1 VKFILTAVLFLGI
14 PFAQGQSLDTE
25 HWNISSVQLIAVN
38 EINGPNRVS
47 LANNSGLIEV
57 TGNVSYLPDRGTG
70 IFTPLPAIK
79 LVGAA
84 GPNAFSVAPIAV
96 GMNSPS
102 GCHYFYFTDT
112 LANAAAVP
120 AATRLDVSDGKVRFT
135 GDRAVSLCFAF
146 STPQSPERMHLEFS
160 AVSVVPEILT
170 VRRPVIVGPPSGNV
184 SSVVAPKCMTV
195 EPNYPIEARK
205 AHIQGAVTLDVVIHS
220 DGTIEVKDVLS
231 SLGYGLD
238 EEAIAVMTKWKC
250 TPGTVNGQPANIRL
264 KITINFHLVSQN

>member
-38 EINGPNRVS
+38 EIDGPNRAS
-47 LANNSGLIEV
+47 LADKSGLIEL
-57 TGNVSYLPDRGTG
+57 TGNVSYLPARGTG
-70 IFTPLPAIK
+70 IYTPLPVIK

-84 GPNAFSVAPIAV
+84 GPMAFSVAPIAV

-102 GCHYFYFTDT
+102 GCHYFYFMDSLT
-112 LANAAAVP
+112 NASAIP

-135 GDRAVSLCFAF
+135 GDGAVSLCFAF
-146 STPQSPERMHLEFS
+146 STPQSVETMRLEFS
-160 AVSVVPEILT
+160 ALSVTPEILT
-170 VRRPVIVGPPSGNV
+170 SPRPVILGPPAGNV
-184 SSVVAPKCMTV
+184 PSAVAPKCISV

-205 AHIQGAVTLDVVIHS
+205 AHIQGPVTLDVVIHS
-220 DGTIEVKDVLS
+220 DGTIEVKDVLT

-238 EEAIAVMTKWKC
+238 EEAIAVMPKWKC
-250 TPGTVNGQPANIRL
+250 TPGISNGQPVSVRL
-264 KITINFHLVSQN
+264 KIVINFHLF